1 MRIIIKSTVP
11 ESTSMAAAPT
21 PNDIALLYSDHHGWL
36 VGWLRR
42 RLGNPCDAADL
53 AQDTFVRVLGR
64 PQSLHGVREPRAWLT
79 TIAHGLVVDHTRR
92 AALERACLDA
102 IASLPEPLG
111 PPAEERHLLIESLVR
126 IDNLLAGLPAKARS
140 AFLLSRLEGLSYP
153 EIARQL
159 GVCLSSVEKY
169 MATAIRHCLALRK
182 DLKA

>member
-1 MRIIIKSTVP
+1 
-11 ESTSMAAAPT
+11 MAAAPSQ
-21 PNDIALLYSDHHGWL
+21 PDIALLYSDHHGWL

-53 AQDTFVRVLGR
+53 AQDTFVRVLGK
-64 PQSLHGVREPRAWLT
+64 PQSLQGVREPRAWLT

-102 IASLPEPLG
+102 IASLPEPLA
-111 PPAEERHLLIESLVR
+111 PSAEERHLLIESLVR
-126 IDNLLAGLPAKARS
+126 MDNLLAGLPAKARS

-153 EIARQL
+153 QIAQQL

-182 DLKA
+182 ELTA